1 MTKIVGIKF
10 DAKLTIL
17 ICWVKFAEK
26 VCFLPKTGK
35 MNAIID
41 IWIFEL
47 VWVPCF
53 SLNWQFWFFGP
64 SSPKKDVYGLKLNI
78 TIEFRICKLV

>member
-53 SLNWQFWFFGP
+53 SLN
-64 SSPKKDVYGLKLNI
+64 
-78 TIEFRICKLV
+78 